1 MMLYIAPQ
9 VVRMDKA
16 ERDIHPDHGPGGL
29 TRDPNAKAGVYSPTG
44 AYGDPTL
51 ATVEKGRILVEG
63 MVEVLVE
70 QVRTLSAEHV
80 RRAPATLPS
89 G

>member
-1 MMLYIAPQ
+1 
-9 VVRMDKA
+9 MDRA
-16 ERDIHPDHGPGGL
+16 ERDIHPDRGPGGL
-29 TRDPNAKAGVYSPTG
+29 TRDPKANAGVYSPTG

-51 ATVEKGRILVEG
+51 ATVEKGKVLVEG
-63 MVEVLVE
+63 MVSILVE

-89 G
+89 R

>member
-1 MMLYIAPQ
+1 
-9 VVRMDKA
+9 
-16 ERDIHPDHGPGGL
+16 
-29 TRDPNAKAGVYSPTG
+29 
-44 AYGDPTL
+44 
-51 ATVEKGRILVEG
+51 